1 MKKNGHILSFFDK
14 IHFELWIAFF
24 KVFIRVFLT
33 WRLVIKL
40 DILMVQIN
48 QYTTLNDQWRWNSK
62 IKNRNWNLI
71 HRNPYQFR
79 TKLGLTFGAIWDFF
93 WLFWRILGVCDI
105 LLVGDFTSR
114 DQNPHSN
121 VDPSLKVL
129 VQMSTLPKT
138 WRIFHV
144 EFLRQKLRNV
154 SIAFHWLS
162 ISTPPQKLR
171 TKQRTNSHRNYVTF
185 QLPFIGCK
193 CPLLVKRYAQNN
205 E

>member
-71 HRNPYQFR
+71 HQIPYQFG

-93 WLFWRILGVCDI
+93 FEYFDVFWDVCDL

-114 DQNPHSN
+114 DQTPRLN

-138 WRIFHV
+138 WRIFHESFFV
-144 EFLRQKLRNV
+144 K
-154 SIAFHWLS
+154 SC
-162 ISTPPQKLR
+162 
-171 TKQRTNSHRNYVTF
+171 VTF
-185 QLPFIGCK
+185 QSPFVGCK
-193 CPLLVKRYAQNN
+193 CQILV
-205 E
+205 

>member
-71 HRNPYQFR
+71 HRNPCQFR
-79 TKLGLTFGAIWDFF
+79 TKLGLTFSAIWDFMTI
-93 WLFWRILGVCDI
+93 LRRILGRLWCFFGRWFPVTWPNSSFKCRP
-105 LLVGDFTSR
+105 FPKSPR
-114 DQNPHSN
+114 SN
-121 VDPSLKVL
+121 VDSP
-129 VQMSTLPKT
+129 
-138 WRIFHV
+138 
-144 EFLRQKLRNV
+144 
-154 SIAFHWLS
+154 
-162 ISTPPQKLR
+162 
-171 TKQRTNSHRNYVTF
+171 
-185 QLPFIGCK
+185 
-193 CPLLVKRYAQNN
+193 
-205 E
+205 